1 MLVGAS
7 TYNLCLFKQA
17 HWEGAA
23 VCALKKWLGGRKPGL
38 VDSKLDSRFT
48 TVPLKTLSDQ
58 RLQLCSNFR
67 ILVTE
72 TMEELNASQA

>member
-38 VDSKLDSRFT
+38 VDSKLDSRSKGRAFESYT
-48 TVPLKTLSDQ
+48 KWKW
-58 RLQLCSNFR
+58 
-67 ILVTE
+67 
-72 TMEELNASQA
+72 SQSHAR